1 MIDSQV
7 HIFARENLPD
17 GNREEFARRA
27 ARARLPY
34 RDHKEIVPRV
44 GRGTWDGEAEAL
56 IEFLD
61 AAELELGVN
70 ATCDFGPCFG
80 EEAEWDGLRIHEHAY
95 EMTQRHPGR
104 VAFVCGV
111 DPRRHDALDILDRSV
126 TEWGAVGWQ
135 CFPANGYEPTDPL
148 CLRLFERCLQLG
160 VAAVIRTGSGDIGPY
175 TAYSHP
181 YYVEDVARLYRDLE
195 IIDEH
200 AGGGLDGL
208 WRESLLVAS
217 TNPNVTLQL
226 GLWQGSALFGS
237 PRAPDRIAE
246 FLRILHTMREQVG
259 AHRLLW
265 GSDYMRGFDTAASVR
280 WAQLFRDLPAV
291 AREHGFL
298 FNDDEVE
305 LMTDANARRLFGL
318 PAAAAAAS
326 TGVEAP
332 SVEMGAAR

>member
-7 HIFARENLPD
+7 HVFARENLPD
-17 GNREEFARRA
+17 GNRAEFARRA
-27 ARARLPY
+27 ARSRLPY
-34 RDHKEIVPRV
+34 RDPQEILPRV
-44 GRGTWDGEAEAL
+44 GRGTWDPEGAAV

-61 AAELELGVN
+61 QAGVELGVN

-95 EMTQRHPGR
+95 EVAQLHPGR
-104 VAFVCGV
+104 IAFLCGV
-111 DPRRHDALDILDRSV
+111 DPRRHDALEILDRSV

-135 CFPANGYEPTDPL
+135 CFPANGYAPTDPL
-148 CLRLFERCLQLG
+148 CLRLFERCLALG
-160 VAAVIRTGSGDIGPY
+160 VPAVIRTGSGDIGPY

-181 YYVEDVARLYRDLE
+181 YYVEDVARLFRDLE

-217 TNPNVTLQL
+217 TNPNVSLGL
-226 GLWQGSALFGS
+226 GLWQGAALFGS

-246 FLRILHTMREQVG
+246 FVRILHTMREQVG

-265 GSDYMRGFDTAASVR
+265 ASDYMRGFNVDHTVR
-280 WAQLFRDLPAV
+280 WAELFRDLPGV

-298 FNDDEVE
+298 FDEDEVD
-305 LMTDANARRLFGL
+305 LITDRNARRLFGL
-318 PAAAAAAS
+318 P
-326 TGVEAP
+326 TGGEAP
-332 SVEMGAAR
+332 GTP

>member
-1 MIDSQV
+1 VIDSQV

-61 AAELELGVN
+61 AAEVELGVN

-95 EMTQRHPGR
+95 EMTQRHRGR

-126 TEWGAVGWQ
+126 KEWGAVGWQ

-160 VAAVIRTGSGDIGPY
+160 VPAVIRTGSGDIGPY

-181 YYVEDVARLYRDLE
+181 YYVEE
-195 IIDEH
+195 I
-200 AGGGLDGL
+200 A
-208 WRESLLVAS
+208 
-217 TNPNVTLQL
+217 QL

-280 WAQLFRDLPAV
+280 WAQLFRDLPAI

-318 PAAAAAAS
+318 PAGAAAAS
-326 TGVEAP
+326 TGAEAA
-332 SVEMGAAR
+332 AAR